1 MLALFL
7 GKWEL
12 ALRIIFEDLGSP
24 TVPTLATF

>member
-7 GKWEL
+7 GKWESV
-12 ALRIIFEDLGSP
+12 LRIIFEDLG